1 MAPTRRTLLK
11 TAGMAAGAGRF
22 LGGAG
27 EAEAQPKAGGA
38 PSPRGQT
45 WCNLKSG
52 LGMKQGDR
60 ILDVGAAAKK
70 LRVSVPANTDELIAG
85 TNMAGLHKVLTAKG
99 PYVAEKDAQFAPCV
113 TRPEKIIML

>member
-11 TAGMAAGAGRF
+11 TAGAVAVAGKLFGSS
-22 LGGAG
+22 G
-27 EAEAQPKAGGA
+27 EAQAAQTGGGGGGA

-60 ILDVGAAAKK
+60 ILDVAAAAKK
-70 LRVSVPANTDELIAG
+70 LKVSVPATTDELIAG
-85 TNMAGLHKVLTAKG
+85 KDMAGLHKVLTAKG
-99 PYVAEKDAQFAPCV
+99 PYVAEKDAQFAPCI
-113 TRPEKIIML
+113 TRP